1 MAGKWTWGC
10 GAEARGQTLAN
21 ETLGRVLWLLCC
33 TDRRCG
39 WPWQQGWG
47 RGDRSAGAH
56 CGQTRACSGTEDPDA
71 CKPAPGGA
79 ALGSGTHGLWTG
91 APEGDGA
98 AGHMRASC
106 REEQG
111 SAVDR
116 WRGLRACRRPAFY
129 LEHLTTAGKSSN
141 RDLRCPELHPNT
153 DDPESDVPYCWGIWV
168 TTTVGCS
175 KTHDC
180 LERSP

>member
-1 MAGKWTWGC
+1 MGRRQEGRPWPTRPWEESSGRCAAQTGDVDGHGSRGGGEGTDLPVPTVGRHGRAAELGIQM
-10 GAEARGQTLAN
+10 GASQRQEEQPWAQRH
-21 ETLGRVLWLLCC
+21 
-33 TDRRCG
+33 TDR
-39 WPWQQGWG
+39 G
-47 RGDRSAGAH
+47 RELPRETGS
-56 CGQTRACSGTEDPDA
+56 
-71 CKPAPGGA
+71 PA
-79 ALGSGTHGLWTG
+79 
-91 APEGDGA
+91 GA

-141 RDLRCPELHPNT
+141 RDLHCPELHPNT
-153 DDPESDVPYCWGIWV
+153 DDPGSDVPYCWGIWV
-168 TTTVGCS
+168 TTTVGCG